1 MYKIFASGLD
11 KGPMVCLAECTNK
24 IAAVSTAIEFLRI
37 INVKGNLIVL
47 ADPDS
52 GEDSIVFET
61 IPVLQERDKKNVESK
76 INKRS

>member
-1 MYKIFASGLD
+1 MYKIFATGLLN
-11 KGPMVCLAECTNK
+11 GPMVCLAECTNK

-37 INVKGNLIVL
+37 VNVKGHLIVM

-52 GEDSIVFET
+52 NEENIVFET

-76 INKRS
+76 LKKS